1 MDKYAHLPRNRYRL
15 TVKEINQTKRPKL
28 AKVIK
33 SSRFIYAL
41 NEIPSRLKDEGQRI
55 YVFDEGKNVAV
66 LTRDEIIDGEE
77 QIRSFLIPDDCLNV
91 LANIVLQEKMQQL
104 AELKD
109 QADREALHHQRR
121 GRPRKYFSQDIQQV
135 IALQESGMSIR
146 KIAQELKMSPTTV
159 QKLLSMKDVID
170 WND

>member
-1 MDKYAHLPRNRYRL
+1 MDKYAPLPRNRYRL
-15 TVKEINQTKRPKL
+15 MAKEINQAKRPKL

-33 SSRFIYAL
+33 EARFIYAL

-55 YVFDEGKNVAV
+55 YAFDEGKNVAV
-66 LTRDEIIDGEE
+66 LTIDEIIDGEE

-91 LANIVLQEKMQQL
+91 LANIVLQEKIQQL

-135 IALQESGMSIR
+135 IALHESGMSIR

-159 QKLLSMKDVID
+159 QKFLELKGVID
-170 WND
+170 

>member
-1 MDKYAHLPRNRYRL
+1 
-15 TVKEINQTKRPKL
+15 
-28 AKVIK
+28 
-33 SSRFIYAL
+33 
-41 NEIPSRLKDEGQRI
+41 
-55 YVFDEGKNVAV
+55 
-66 LTRDEIIDGEE
+66 
-77 QIRSFLIPDDCLNV
+77 LNV

-135 IALQESGMSIR
+135 IALHESGMSIR

-159 QKLLSMKDVID
+159 QKFLELKGVID
-170 WND
+170 

>member
-1 MDKYAHLPRNRYRL
+1 
-15 TVKEINQTKRPKL
+15 
-28 AKVIK
+28 
-33 SSRFIYAL
+33 
-41 NEIPSRLKDEGQRI
+41 
-55 YVFDEGKNVAV
+55 
-66 LTRDEIIDGEE
+66 
-77 QIRSFLIPDDCLNV
+77 LNV

-135 IALQESGMSIR
+135 IALHEGGMSIR

-170 WND
+170 WNN